1 MAKPILLD
9 RRVILGGH
17 RISRDANRVG
27 FGPIGRTR
35 VPAETM
41 EVKSGRY
48 ELGRWQGEF
57 TIQGY
62 TDEELEARF
71 LAELA
76 KTTAPTTPLT
86 MFLEP
91 GNGAAGEMVAQMSGC
106 AFDINFTGEQGQLQ
120 GFEISG
126 SAHDR
131 GMIGEILRSS
141 IGTAGIT
148 GIGDGTAVNLG
159 AISATQKMVVI
170 YHLLNFPAAEGTTPT
185 LDHKIQ
191 SATDEPFTTPADR
204 AVLTQLTDTPVG
216 LVAEIAGPVTDT
228 WWRHSVTAVGG
239 TGTPKLWVVVS
250 AAIITA

>member
-27 FGPIGRTR
+27 FGPIGRAR
-35 VPAETM
+35 VPAETL

-48 ELGRWQGEF
+48 ELGRWQGDF
-57 TIQGY
+57 VIQGY
-62 TDEELEARF
+62 TDEAVEARF

-76 KTTAPTTPLT
+76 KAAAPTVPLT

-91 GNGAAGEMVAQMSGC
+91 GDGVAGEMVAQMNGC
-106 AFDINFTGEQGQLQ
+106 PFGINFGGEQGALQ
-120 GFEISG
+120 SFEMSG
-126 SAHDR
+126 SGHDR
-131 GMIGEILRSS
+131 AMVGEILRSS

-148 GIGDGTAVNLG
+148 GAGNGTAVNLG
-159 AISATQKMVVI
+159 AISATQKMVVV
-170 YHLLNFPAAEGTTPT
+170 YHLLNFPAATGTAPT

-191 SATDEPFTTPADR
+191 SATVEAFTTPVDR
-204 AVLTQLTDTPVG
+204 ATLTQLTATPIG

-228 WWRHSVTAVGG
+228 WWRHAVTAVGG
-239 TGTPKLWVVVS
+239 TVTPTLWVVVS